1 MAVFYA
7 PPQKSVRNL
16 SSGILLAIYLDMYY
30 HIYDAVVVKYQH
42 TYSFYNTGLVSAIS
56 LAELFYIIHIKQ

>member
-16 SSGILLAIYLDMYY
+16 SSGILLAMYLDMYY
-30 HIYDAVVVKYQH
+30 THIYDAVLVKS
-42 TYSFYNTGLVSAIS
+42 T
-56 LAELFYIIHIKQ
+56 